1 MNKVLSIKEY
11 QGFYAR
17 RDGNA
22 IHPGGQFFPLDEKDF
37 QSLDGLIRSNV
48 GREEDSLA
56 IMAVSYKKRFGEIIQ
71 ARNFVGVISLPSGLQ
86 IEILPKIDIPDDPD
100 GKRLRKVFLKML
112 SSVLDLDYKT
122 FKTADLDKASQLP
135 LFEIFIQ
142 DFCRKV
148 RNVLSL
154 GVKHDYAIQE
164 DNLPTFK
171 GRLCVLENIRRN
183 VTHKERF
190 FVAYDD
196 FGLNAV
202 ENRIIKTA
210 LKCLRRRAKS
220 SRSQI
225 DILHLLDFFEN
236 VPVSSDVNADIQAI
250 LRKRIDAHYRSALNW
265 SILFLRGYALS
276 TFSGVE
282 GSGATALLFPMEKL
296 FERYVARELR
306 VVARQIGGHVSVK
319 TQEKSN
325 HLFESLTMH
334 TGENIGPSFQLKPD
348 VVMRSRLNEI
358 VIADTKWKN
367 LQFRSQNIGIS
378 QGDAYQMS
386 AYHRKY
392 RREGNLKEILLVYPR
407 TSDMP
412 TNAKELG
419 TFADEDF
426 VVKAVAYDLLNSR
439 DSADYILSRIAQGM
453 FNDDE

>member
-11 QGFYAR
+11 QGFYAS

-22 IHPGGQFFPLDEKDF
+22 IHPGGQFFPLAEKDF
-37 QSLDGLIRSNV
+37 KSLDELIRSNV
-48 GREEDSLA
+48 GREEDPLS

-71 ARNFVGVISLPSGLQ
+71 AKNFVGVISLPSGLQ
-86 IEILPKIDIPDDPD
+86 IEILPKIDIPGDQGD
-100 GKRLRKVFLKML
+100 KRLRKVFLKML

-148 RNVLSL
+148 RNVLRL

-164 DNLPTFK
+164 DNLPSFK
-171 GRLCVLENIRRN
+171 GKLRVMENIRLN

-202 ENRIIKTA
+202 ENRVIKTA
-210 LKCLRRRAKS
+210 LKCLRGRAKS
-220 SRSQI
+220 SRSQMA
-225 DILHLLDFFEN
+225 LLQLLDFFED
-236 VPVSSDVNADIQAI
+236 VPVSTDVNVDIQAV

-265 SILFLRGYALS
+265 SILFLQGYALS

-306 VVARQIGGHVSVK
+306 VAASLSGSRISVK
-319 TQEKSN
+319 TQEKSKY
-325 HLFESLTMH
+325 LFESLTMY
-334 TGENIGPSFQLKPD
+334 TGENVGSSFQLKPD
-348 VVMRSRLNEI
+348 IVMRSGVNDI
-358 VIADTKWKN
+358 VIADTKWKD
-367 LQFRSQNIGIS
+367 LQFRDKNIGSS

-392 RREGNLKEILLVYPR
+392 SREGNLREILLVYPR
-407 TSDMP
+407 TNEMP
-412 TNAKELG
+412 LNIMELG
-419 TFADEDF
+419 TFVDEDF
-426 VVKAVAYDLLNSR
+426 IVKVVVYDLLNSR
-439 DSADYILSRIAQGM
+439 DSANYILSRIT
-453 FNDDE
+453 

>member
-11 QGFYAR
+11 QGFYAS

-22 IHPGGQFFPLDEKDF
+22 IHPSGQFFPLDEKDF

-48 GREEDSLA
+48 GREEDPLA

-86 IEILPKIDIPDDPD
+86 IEVLPKIDIPNDHGD
-100 GKRLRKVFLKML
+100 KRLRKIFLKML

-148 RNVLSL
+148 RNVLRL

-164 DNLPTFK
+164 ENLPAFK
-171 GRLCVLENIRRN
+171 GKLRVMENIRRN
-183 VTHKERF
+183 VAHKERF
-190 FVAYDD
+190 FVSYDNY
-196 FGLNAV
+196 GLNAV
-202 ENRIIKTA
+202 ENRVIKTA
-210 LKCLRRRAKS
+210 LKCLRGRAKS
-220 SRSQI
+220 SQSQI
-225 DILHLLDFFEN
+225 ALLQLLEFFEG
-236 VPVSSDVNADIQAI
+236 VPVSSDVNADMQAV
-250 LRKRIDAHYRSALNW
+250 LRKRVDAHYRSALNW
-265 SILFLRGYALS
+265 SILFLQGYVLS

-306 VVARQIGGHVSVK
+306 FAARQSGVRVSVK
-319 TQEKSN
+319 TQEKSKY
-325 HLFESLTMH
+325 LFESLTMH
-334 TGENIGPSFQLKPD
+334 TGENVGPSFQLKPD
-348 VVMRSRLNEI
+348 VVMRSGLNDI

-367 LQFRSQNIGIS
+367 LQFRDQNIGSS

-392 RREGNLKEILLVYPR
+392 RREGNLREILLVYPR

-412 TNAKELG
+412 TNTKELG

-426 VVKAVAYDLLNSR
+426 VVKVVIYDLLNSR
-439 DSADYILSRIAQGM
+439 DSADYILSRIV
-453 FNDDE
+453 